1 MAEVGKIASPP
12 AGRQTERPN
21 QKLAIIG
28 TRMKRKE
35 DPRFLTGHGR
45 FVDDI
50 ALPNMAHA
58 AALRSPHA
66 HARIRA
72 IDKREAEALPGV
84 LAVITGEEAARETA
98 PLPCFA
104 NPPVEQRCIALGKV
118 RHVGEPV
125 ALVVAESRYIAE
137 DAAALIKVDYQV
149 LPAVSDMMEAIH
161 STGEAVLHPER
172 GPTNVAEHRKYLFG
186 PVEEEFAHA
195 AHIVKR
201 RLRWSRSGGQPLE
214 TVGAVAR
221 FDEGAGKFTIYANT
235 SMYNYIGFTI
245 AASLKVDSHLVNI
258 VPVDAG
264 GSFGSKLFVHK
275 VPVLA
280 ALAARHVGRPVKYVE
295 DRIDNM
301 SACDN
306 HGSDRTYEAEL
317 ALDAQHRMMAL
328 RYKVVDDYGAYLQY
342 GLGTHGNGFSQ
353 TVGPYK
359 IRAVGAEII
368 AVFTNKTQQ
377 GACRGF
383 GSEVTNFLIER
394 MVDAAV
400 SALDLDPVQFRRDN
414 FIQPH
419 EFPYQIPTGNLY
431 DSGDYPG
438 ALDMALTMLD
448 YEGWRRKQREARAEG
463 RYVGIGL
470 ASCQEKGVFSATE
483 FWMLNREKGF
493 ALTSSPESV
502 AIKIDP
508 NGKAVISLNAPHWG
522 NSPETVAAMVLA
534 EQLTLDPAD
543 ISVTYA
549 DTDHGLPGT
558 GPGGSRYTVMVTG
571 AVAGAARILK
581 AKLLRV
587 ASHML
592 EAAPYDLEF
601 REGKIGVKGVPGA
614 ARTIAEV
621 AMQAHMFRLSF
632 PDDDMTSGL
641 DASYT
646 YDHPLATLPKSD
658 SDFGIFYP
666 IMGHM
671 CHMPVVEVDPKT
683 GKVSILDYVA
693 VHDCG
698 TMINPMTV
706 DGHVRGGTAQ
716 GVGTAFFEEFQYDR
730 EGQLLGASFTD
741 YLIPRVAEMPS
752 KIRIGHLVTPSP
764 YTEYGVK
771 GAGEG
776 GRMVAPPALAS
787 AVEDA
792 LRPLGVKIDTL
803 PATPA
808 RLRALIREAEARGG
822 AHLSGGA

>member
-1 MAEVGKIASPP
+1 MAQAGKIHSPP
-12 AGRQTERPN
+12 KGRQKEIAD
-21 QKLAIIG
+21 QKLNIIG

-35 DPRFLTGHGR
+35 DPRFLTGNGR
-45 FVDDI
+45 FIDDV
-50 ALPNMAHA
+50 ALPHMAHA

-66 HARIRA
+66 HARIRS
-72 IDKREAEALPGV
+72 IDKRAAEALPGV
-84 LAVITGEEAARETA
+84 LAVITGEEAALDTG

-125 ALVVAESRYIAE
+125 VLVVAETRYIAE
-137 DAAALIKVDYQV
+137 DAAALVKVEYDI
-149 LPAVSDMMEAIH
+149 LPAISDMMDALN
-161 STGEAVLHPER
+161 SSGDAVLHPSR
-172 GPTNVAEHRKYLFG
+172 GPTNIAEHRKFTFG
-186 PVEEEFAHA
+186 PVDEEFANA

-201 RLRWSRSGGQPLE
+201 RLRWARSGGQPIE
-214 TVGAVAR
+214 TCGAVAS
-221 FDEGAGKFTIYANT
+221 FDEGSGKFTIYANT

-245 AASLKVDSHLVNI
+245 AASLNVESHQLNI
-258 VPVDAG
+258 IPMDAG
-264 GSFGSKLFVHK
+264 GSFGSKLFLHK

-280 ALAARHVGRPVKYVE
+280 ATAARIAGRPVKYVE
-295 DRIDNM
+295 DRVDNM
-301 SACDN
+301 MACDN
-306 HGSDRTYEAEL
+306 HGSDRIYDAEI
-317 ALDAQHRMMAL
+317 AIDSSNHMTAL
-328 RYKVVDDYGAYLQY
+328 RYRVVDDYGAYLQY

-353 TVGPYK
+353 TVGPYR

-368 AVFTNKTQQ
+368 AVLTNKCQQ

-383 GSEVTNFLIER
+383 GSEVTNFMIER

-400 SALDLDPVQFRRDN
+400 SELKLDPVQFRRDN
-414 FIQPH
+414 FIQPE

-431 DSGDYPG
+431 DSGNYPG
-438 ALDMALTMLD
+438 ALNMALDMLD
-448 YEGWRRKQREARAEG
+448 YQGWRRKQEEARAEG
-463 RYVGIGL
+463 RYIGIGI

-502 AIKIDP
+502 SIKIDT
-508 NGKAVISLNAPHWG
+508 NGKAVISLHAPHWG
-522 NSPETVAAMVLA
+522 NSPETVATMVLA
-534 EQLTLDPAD
+534 EQLTLDPKD
-543 ISVTYA
+543 IAITYS

-558 GPGGSRYTVMVTG
+558 GPGGSRYTVMITG

-581 AKLLRV
+581 EKLKRV
-587 ASHML
+587 AGHML
-592 EAAPYDLEF
+592 ETSPHDLEF
-601 REGKIGVKGVPGA
+601 INGKVSIKGIPGSGK
-614 ARTIAEV
+614 TIAEI
-621 AMQAHMFRLSF
+621 AMQSHMFRLSF
-632 PDDDMTSGL
+632 PDDDLTSGL
-641 DASYT
+641 DANYT
-646 YDHPLATLPKSD
+646 YDHPLATLPKND

-683 GKVSILDYVA
+683 GQVKILDYVA

-716 GVGTAFFEEFQYDR
+716 GIGTALYEEFQYDPA
-730 EGQLLGASFTD
+730 GQLRNASFYD
-741 YLIPRVAEMPS
+741 YLMPRVAEMPD
-752 KIRIGHLVTPSP
+752 KIRIGHIVTPSP

-776 GRMVAPPALAS
+776 GRMVAPPAIAS
-787 AVEDA
+787 AIEDA
-792 LRPLGVKIDTL
+792 LRPFNIKIDTL

-808 RLRALIREAEARGG
+808 RIRNLVRAAENRRG
-822 AHLSGGA
+822 